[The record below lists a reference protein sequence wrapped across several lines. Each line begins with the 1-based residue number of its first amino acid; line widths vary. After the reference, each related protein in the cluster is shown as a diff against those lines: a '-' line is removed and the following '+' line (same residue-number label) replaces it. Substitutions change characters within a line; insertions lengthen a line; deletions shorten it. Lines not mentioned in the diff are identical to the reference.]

1 MSTYLVFF
9 EVIHDRY
16 DSGQEYIVSSSKKRA
31 IKKFRDHYPKDRY
44 KIKAIYKQLRL

>member
-16 DSGQEYIVSSSKKRA
+16 DSGQEYIVSSSNELIRRFRSVKGRVKKAYRTRCYCDT
-31 IKKFRDHYPKDRY
+31 F
-44 KIKAIYKQLRL
+44 